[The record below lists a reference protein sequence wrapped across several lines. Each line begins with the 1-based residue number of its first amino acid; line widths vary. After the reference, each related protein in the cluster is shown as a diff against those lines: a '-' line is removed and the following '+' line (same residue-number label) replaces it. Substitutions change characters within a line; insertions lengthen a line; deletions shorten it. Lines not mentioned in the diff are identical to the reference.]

1 MLVTLNA
8 FPVEETEA
16 EMLESVILF
25 VETLAVVKIVLPFIV
40 AVPLIDKLVF
50 TIVPPFKVTPPPKV
64 APLETLR
71 PWLKVPV
78 DPLTVN
84 PFEKVPNPELLTV
97 NKVLPP
103 LFKVKLVPPVD
114 TEAETFP
121 VAILDKFNPEIAEA
135 GILVSPAPE
144 PENVRA
150 DKDPEISTDP
160 ENLAGPILIK
170 VFEPD
175 TVKDPVITTLPEKA
189 VDPVTDILPETLKK
203 GVAKNP
209 EFASTVPLSP
219 GTP

>member
-16 EMLESVILF
+16 EILESVILF

-40 AVPLIDKLVF
+40 AVPWIA
-50 TIVPPFKVTPPPKV
+50 TPAFKF
-64 APLETLR
+64 AATLLTFK
-71 PWLKVPV
+71 PWLKVPA
-78 DPLTVN
+78 DPFTVN

-103 LFKVKLVPPVD
+103 LFRVKLVPPAD

-121 VAILDKFNPEIAEA
+121 VAILDKFNPEIADA

-144 PENVRA
+144 PENVKA
-150 DKDPEISTDP
+150 DRDPEISTDP